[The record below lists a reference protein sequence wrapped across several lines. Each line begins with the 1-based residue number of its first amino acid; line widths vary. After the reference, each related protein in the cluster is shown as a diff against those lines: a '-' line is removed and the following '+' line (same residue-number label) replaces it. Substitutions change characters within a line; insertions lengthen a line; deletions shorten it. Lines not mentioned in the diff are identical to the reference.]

1 MTGNNKYITTVATST
16 TSSSTVTNSTTPSG
30 KKKGKQS
37 KDTEN
42 TDVPKVIVSFWTLP
56 LLLEGSIT
64 TLTAENAVNVT
75 MNVQEDEVVCS
86 AVCHSSVDSLSVL
99 LTKSNTT
106 SSTVASTARWV
117 KLSMNGGILFERHLS
132 LSLPIVR
139 AAEAGEHLAVLTSDR
154 LLRFYD
160 SRYGTEVR
168 SVTLND
174 ATSTSP
180 ITASWLVSYTTDST
194 TTTKSTPSGSL
205 QLITSKALQ
214 TQGPTNIYHRTL
226 ATTTPTTSSL
236 TSSLC
241 HSIGKLSA
249 SKNTSCI
256 TEAGTVATLNTDNK
270 RKLKE
275 ACAQY
280 VQYVATEKAVEV
292 AEFEDITVRQEV
304 KRQKLNITVPQQ
316 TSEVSTL
323 YYIYYMYYILYV
335 LYIICTLYIVY
346 NVVILCFRCIFRC
359 IQN

>member
-194 TTTKSTPSGSL
+194 TTAKSTPSGSL

-256 TEAGTVATLNTDNK
+256 TESGTVATLNTDNK

-323 YYIYYMYYILYV
+323 YYIY
-335 LYIICTLYIVY
+335 IICTIFYIY
-346 NVVILCFRCIFRC
+346 FIYCI
-359 IQN
+359 

>member
-16 TSSSTVTNSTTPSG
+16 TSSSTITSSTSPSG

-64 TLTAENAVNVT
+64 ALTAENAVNVT
-75 MNVQEDEVVCS
+75 MNVQDDEVVCT

-106 SSTVASTARWV
+106 SSTARWV

-132 LSLPIVR
+132 LVLPIVR
-139 AAEAGEHLAVLTSDR
+139 TAEAGEHLAVLTSDR

-194 TTTKSTPSGSL
+194 TTAKSTPSGSL

-256 TEAGTVATLNTDNK
+256 TESGTVATLSTDNK

-292 AEFEDITVRQEV
+292 AEFEDITVRQEF

-335 LYIICTLYIVY
+335 LYILYGM
-346 NVVILCFRCIFRC
+346 
-359 IQN
+359 